1 MAEDR
6 GTVIVA
12 GAGLGGL
19 CLALCLVRAG
29 IKVTVLEQAER
40 LGEVG
45 AGVQISANG
54 ARVLYHLGLA
64 DALQA
69 VAFNPERGEI
79 RHWQSGETLSSRPLG
94 RASEERFGFPYFHL
108 HRADFH
114 QVLAD
119 TLASARPLPQGS
131 ADGCR
136 HSPRSLENSDVHRRI
151 ALGRPSRRVASVPAA
166 LLAGLQPDPLA
177 AAPTAVHLAN
187 KVTGFEQSDAGVRV
201 TTATGESF
209 TGDVLVGC
217 DGIHSAVRAQLFG
230 PDEPRFTGC
239 IAWRA
244 TVPVAALPP
253 GHVRPV
259 SSNWIGRGGHFVH
272 YYVRRGELVNCV
284 GVIERDQWQAESWSS
299 RGDKA
304 DFLADFQDWHEDVQI
319 LIREAESCF
328 RSGLFDREPMAEWS
342 DGRVTLLGDA
352 CHPMLPFMAQGA
364 VMAIEDAYTLAQCL
378 SADPGNP
385 ASALGRYEALRRDRT
400 AMVQRM
406 SRDNIQ
412 FFHHADLPDL
422 AERMSGHREAHMWLY
437 SFDVTAQDFAPTS

>member
-119 TLASARPLPQGS
+119 TLA
-131 ADGCR
+131 
-136 HSPRSLENSDVHRRI
+136 
-151 ALGRPSRRVASVPAA
+151 
-166 LLAGLQPDPLA
+166 A